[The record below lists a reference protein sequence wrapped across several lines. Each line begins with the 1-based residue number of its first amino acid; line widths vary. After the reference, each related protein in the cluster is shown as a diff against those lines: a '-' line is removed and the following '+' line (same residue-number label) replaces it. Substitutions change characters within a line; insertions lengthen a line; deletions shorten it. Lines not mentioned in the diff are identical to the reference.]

1 MNLFAIA
8 PALPLHAAGKYV
20 AGAYIV
26 FVLVI
31 LIYVTIMAI
40 RLGRTERALV
50 ELNRDL
56 ARREEASGE
65 AAAELDIEREP
76 APVSS
81 RERRPRDEKGEG
93 QSPGGDDADPRC
105 GSLFG
110 SAMAGPQCPDGRN
123 RGSDGDEQDG
133 AREYATRM
141 FGVNP
146 MMLMTK
152 TLRSATSASMARPV
166 RKFSPSRLSNSNT
179 VLMLMLRPTNI
190 SPLSAAVAPA
200 AAKKSSPQPSVV

>member
-1 MNLFAIA
+1 MSLFAIA

-50 ELNRDL
+50 ELNNDL

-65 AAAELDIEREP
+65 AAPELDIEREP

-81 RERRPRDEKGEG
+81 G
-93 QSPGGDDADPRC
+93 PGD
-105 GSLFG
+105 
-110 SAMAGPQCPDGRN
+110 
-123 RGSDGDEQDG
+123 
-133 AREYATRM
+133 T
-141 FGVNP
+141 
-146 MMLMTK
+146 
-152 TLRSATSASMARPV
+152 
-166 RKFSPSRLSNSNT
+166 
-179 VLMLMLRPTNI
+179 
-190 SPLSAAVAPA
+190 PL
-200 AAKKSSPQPSVV
+200 